1 MTGNFPAAIAG
12 GGGLRTISAVHYR
25 GVTVTSVALALAV
38 ALTGCGGSSDSKRSA
53 GSGGSTTT
61 KPALHPA
68 RIDELPATLDNGAA
82 GRNTFNSA
90 THVPP
95 SVACREKVH
104 PTSRSLVIRVLPDGP
119 RAPDG
124 ELAFTAGLC
133 VYLPPGYA
141 TSHRVYPVIYL
152 LHGGGGDEGDGV
164 AMGHLREIMDGLIAD
179 DPNAAALV
187 VMPDGTNAQWYDSM
201 GGRIQSERYVTDAV
215 IPYVDRHFRTVASR
229 RGRAVTGVSNGG
241 YGAMLLAARH
251 PDLFVAAGGMSSNLD
266 GLSLPGLGPVGGA
279 YYRAHHPIDLV
290 DRLDHTDAILDVAS
304 RCTNPDPAALCA
316 TQALDQVFLAAN
328 RAFVAAL
335 RADRGRRAVV
345 DYQEV
350 DGAHQWR
357 SWSEQLRNLQLPFLL
372 ARLTNPSRVSP

>member
-1 MTGNFPAAIAG
+1 MIGNFPAAIAIG
-12 GGGLRTISAVHYR
+12 DGLRTIPTVHYR
-25 GVTVTSVALALAV
+25 GVTFTSVAFALAV
-38 ALTGCGGSSDSKRSA
+38 TLAGCGGSSGSKQSA
-53 GSGGSTTT
+53 EPDGSTTT
-61 KPALHPA
+61 NPSPQPA
-68 RIDELPATLDNGAA
+68 RADELPAALDNGGL

-90 THVPP
+90 THVAP
-95 SVACREKVH
+95 SVACGEKVH

-124 ELAFTAGLC
+124 ELAFTAGVC

-141 TSHRVYPVIYL
+141 ESNREYPVIYL
-152 LHGGGGDEGDGV
+152 LHGGGGDAGDAV
-164 AMGHLREIMDGLIAD
+164 AMGHLRGIMDGLIAHD
-179 DPNAAALV
+179 RNAAALV
-187 VMPDGTNAQWYDSM
+187 VMPDGTNGQWYDSM

-215 IPYVDRHFRTVASR
+215 IPYVDRHFRTLASR

-241 YGAMLLAARH
+241 YGAVLFAAKH

-266 GLSLPGLGPVGGA
+266 GLTLAGLGPAGGA
-279 YYRAHHPIDLV
+279 YYRANHPLDLV
-290 DRLDHTDAILDVAS
+290 DRLDHTDLILDIAS

-316 TQALDQVFLAAN
+316 TQAVDQAFLGAN

-345 DYQEV
+345 DYKEV

-357 SWSEQLRNLQLPFLL
+357 SWSEQLRKRQLPFLL
-372 ARLTNPSRVSP
+372 ARLTNPSPASS